1 MKRIAFAVFSTLCC
15 FLTETASSQN
25 AIPFRSPTS
34 DSISIVFIRKADNY
48 KYEKKDS
55 ATELIFLVGN
65 VELQQEKTLIY
76 CDSMVLN
83 QKENYIESFGKVHI
97 NDNDSV
103 NIYSDYMKYF
113 VDKKMVLFQK
123 NVKLTDG
130 KGILTTDE
138 LHYDMAARI
147 GTYNSGGKV
156 VNNGSVLTSR
166 EGVYYAETRDVY
178 FKKNVILRDPQYDLA
193 TDSLLYNTQTQI
205 STFITW
211 TDIVFR
217 DSTHRTVHTKE
228 GFYDLRNKRAQ
239 FGQRPTIVD
248 GTKTVIANNMVT
260 NDSSKV
266 SIATGNVVFKDTA
279 EGVVIHS
286 NRMISDG
293 KRQTLLATENPLA
306 ILKQDQDSIY
316 ITGDTLFSGM
326 LSDWERA
333 QSARPDTVTDKRITD
348 SLSSKKRADSLLA
361 VANADTLLE
370 GGHPIVDTST
380 EKKHL
385 ADSLL
390 ANRYGVESILA
401 AKHGMDSVLTT
412 MHVSDSLMI
421 KKQAAKASAKKEDD
435 SPRARRRK
443 EAVLARQASD
453 SVAAAHRAELRL
465 AKRMVDSIAAKR
477 VTDSLT
483 AIRRVDSISS
493 KRRQDSLLAIQSAIE
508 AVRVA
513 DSLLELHRADSAF
526 AKRTFDSILS
536 RIPAN
541 ASLARRKSDS
551 LHAQR
556 FADSLVT
563 KKNKDALAELAA
575 ANEPHDPNEIDPADS
590 NKRFLQVYHHVRIFS
605 DSLQAVCDSLWY
617 SGKDSIFRLFTDP
630 IVWGNGGYQ
639 VTGDTIFLFTKN
651 KKADRLYVFENA
663 LAVNKAEENLYNQLK
678 GITLNGYFKNGTID
692 YMRAKGNAE
701 SIYYT
706 RDDKQAFVGVN
717 KSQADIIDMI
727 WRNKALNRVVL
738 RNDVTG
744 TMSPIRKV
752 NFDDMRLR
760 NFRWLEEI
768 RPKTKYE
775 LFERPVLKTKSA
787 SDFDTLESESDKKPG
802 SIPAS
807 VPNKTAPD
815 PGKTMPDPGKT
826 TPAAATDPG
835 KLPADP
841 NKPVSIPIPAPAINN
856 PAPADSVKPVSK

>member
-1 MKRIAFAVFSTLCC
+1 MKRIALAVFSLLCC

-34 DSISIVFIRKADNY
+34 DSVSIVFIRKADNY

-55 ATELIFLVGN
+55 ATELIFLVGH

-83 QKENYIESFGKVHI
+83 QKENYIESFGNVHI

-103 NIYSDYMKYF
+103 NIFSDYMKYF
-113 VDKKMVLFQK
+113 VDKKTILFK
-123 NVKLTDG
+123 KKVKLTDG

-138 LHYDMAARI
+138 LHYDMGMRI

-156 VNNGSVLTSR
+156 VNNGSVLTSQ

-178 FKKNVILRDPQYDLA
+178 FKKNVILRDPQYDLS

-239 FGQRPTIVD
+239 FGQRPIIVD
-248 GTKTVIANNMVT
+248 GTKIVIANNMVT

-279 EGVVIHS
+279 EGVVILS

-333 QSARPDTVTDKRITD
+333 QTARPDTMTDKRITD
-348 SLSSKKRADSLLA
+348 SLSAKKRADSLLA
-361 VANADTLLE
+361 VSNADTLLE
-370 GGHPIVDTST
+370 GGHPIVDMSA

-401 AKHGMDSVLTT
+401 AKHGLDSVLTT
-412 MHVSDSLMI
+412 RHVADSLMT
-421 KKQAAKASAKKEDD
+421 KRETARALVKKEDD

-465 AKRMVDSIAAKR
+465 AKRMADSVSAKR
-477 VTDSLT
+477 VNDSL
-483 AIRRVDSISS
+483 AVIRRIDSISS

-513 DSLLELHRADSAF
+513 DSLLDLHRADSVL
-526 AKRTFDSILS
+526 AKRTFDSVLS
-536 RIPAN
+536 RAPAN
-541 ASLARRKSDS
+541 VSLAVRRSDT

-556 FADSLVT
+556 FADAMVA
-563 KKNKDALAELAA
+563 KKNKDALALLARNSSGNEL
-575 ANEPHDPNEIDPADS
+575 HDPNEIDPADS

-787 SDFDTLESESDKKPG
+787 SEFDTLESESDKKPG
-802 SIPAS
+802 SIP
-807 VPNKTAPD
+807 
-815 PGKTMPDPGKT
+815 
-826 TPAAATDPG
+826 
-835 KLPADP
+835 
-841 NKPVSIPIPAPAINN
+841 IPAPINN